1 MILRKFALVAALVS
15 MAGGAQAVT
24 LDIVGGQLMGA
35 SDVLVDGDLY
45 NVQFLDGTCSEVY
58 NGCNSTSDFT
68 FQTLAAATLASS
80 ALSDQ
85 VLVNTGTSG
94 EDFDSVPSLTNG
106 CFSPTTCSIFTLYNA
121 LPSDPNAEF
130 DPSRFVNTP
139 STDSIGSLLGVGP
152 PGYDWG
158 GQSQAVFAVWSVV
171 PEPAPVPALPL
182 PGIALLV
189 ASLLGVGAG
198 SLRRQRRAS
207 PRPGLI

>member
-15 MAGGAQAVT
+15 MASGAQAVT

-45 NVQFLDGTCSEVY
+45 SVQFLDGTCSEVY
-58 NGCNSTSDFT
+58 NGCDSASDFT

-106 CFSPTTCSIFTLYNA
+106 CFSPTTCSIFTLYKA
-121 LPSDPNAEF
+121 LPSDPDHEF
-130 DPSRFVNTP
+130 DASRFINNP
-139 STDSIGSLLGVGP
+139 SGDSIGSVLGVGP
-152 PGYDWG
+152 PGYDWS
-158 GQSQAVFAVWSVV
+158 GQSQATFAVWSVA
-171 PEPAPVPALPL
+171 PEPAPVPALQL